1 MKHIIIIIILTT
13 ILVMSTR
20 WSVAQPYLQLG
31 AGYSTLNYAT
41 GELAAGY
48 NAGPVFIQGGYI
60 AHITRE
66 VDGGAIINTRL
77 GTRVFL
83 SERYFVESSA
93 GYAWHYRSSD
103 RKELNTGSWI
113 GSVYAGKII
122 NDNALL
128 VGINYTEKIWLVG
141 VVMRVNF

>member
-1 MKHIIIIIILTT
+1 MKHIIIILTT
-13 ILVMSTR
+13 IFLMAGK
-20 WSVAQPYLQLG
+20 WSVAQPFVQLG
-31 AGYSTLNYAT
+31 AGYSTRHYAT

-48 NAGPVFIQGGYI
+48 NAGPVFFQGGYI

-66 VDGGAIINTRL
+66 VDGGAVINARL

-83 SERYFVESSA
+83 SEKYFIEPSG

-103 RKELNTGSWI
+103 RKELNTRSWI
-113 GSVYAGKII
+113 ASCYAGKII
-122 NDNALL
+122 RDNALL
-128 VGINYTEKIWLVG
+128 VGINYTKDVWLAE